1 MTKGHIALG
10 AFILALLLCTE
21 AAWSRRM
28 PRGSFL
34 TQPAYSA
41 AQLATQVRTNPTV
54 AARYSRHFGISASE
68 FAQYAQ
74 SQLGMRPLPRG
85 GRFRVFF
92 ILPGGDI
99 ESRVRYLRQGTP
111 VFLHLRSGQPV
122 LLGTCGNPL
131 TEAIPGY
138 TPPRQVTVAPPRV
151 PQPPVTPP
159 QEPPLLEPPVSTAA
173 HEIPEAPVFP
183 PTEEVMLSHWQAD
196 PITTPLE
203 PTSPAVSAR
212 RPNWI
217 PLLLLALPGIM
228 ESEGK
233 PAKPPAVIPEPASVA
248 SLATAVALLI
258 TWERRRRVWRR

>member
-1 MTKGHIALG
+1 
-10 AFILALLLCTE
+10 
-21 AAWSRRM
+21 M

-34 TQPAYSA
+34 VQPACSA
-41 AQLATQVRTNPTV
+41 AQLATQIRTNPTV
-54 AARYSRHFGISASE
+54 ASRYTRHFGVSAPE

-74 SQLGMRPLPRG
+74 TQLGLRPLPRG
-85 GRFRVFF
+85 SKLRVFF
-92 ILPGGDI
+92 IQPDGHIG
-99 ESRVRYLRQGTP
+99 SQVRYLPKGTL

-173 HEIPEAPVFP
+173 HEIPEVPVFS

-196 PITTPLE
+196 PIMTPIE

-217 PLLLLALPGIM
+217 PLLLLALPGLM

-233 PAKPPAVIPEPASVA
+233 SAKPPAVIPEPASVA

-258 TWERRRRVWRR
+258 AWERRRRGWRR